1 MYMLSKWI
9 DLPEYLLFEIVR
21 QVSLPDDDS
30 NVIWFQDV
38 KYFDQFYGETLSSCK
53 TPTGIARD
61 AISPCL

>member
-1 MYMLSKWI
+1 MYMFSKWI
-9 DLPEYLLFEIVR
+9 NLPEYLLFEIVR

-38 KYFDQFYGETLSSCK
+38 NYSDQFYGETLSSYK

-61 AISPCL
+61 VISPCL